1 MQSSI
6 NNRDAPLQSQAF
18 EHPPPLEMSNI
29 KLQFLTVMPSP
40 YQRQLFAAMARA
52 PGISVDVAY
61 FTSGAHDREWQA
73 PDLLGHE
80 AVMAGRTLNWLGP
93 SAHWNPDVVG
103 RITAARA
110 DLVVISDYSA
120 PTAQVAM
127 RHLARKGL
135 PFVFWGEVPG
145 FSARGAIGRFLR
157 RRLQS
162 PLRGAAGIAGIGE
175 VAVEAYRELFPEKPV
190 FNIPYFCDLAPF
202 RSAARAQAG
211 ATKDTVDILFS
222 GQMIARKGV
231 DLLITAFAQ
240 VAHAHPKLRLLLL
253 GNGPERERFAA
264 MVPEGLSS
272 RVLFLGH
279 REPAELPSVFAA
291 AEIFCLP
298 SRHDGWGV
306 VVNEA
311 LGAGLPI
318 VVSDAVGA
326 GRDLVVHGR
335 NGFVFP
341 SGDVPAMALALDALA
356 GDAAL
361 RQAMSDEASR
371 MAGLWDLDEG
381 VRRWREAAAQVLDG
395 GRAA

>member
-1 MQSSI
+1 MH
-6 NNRDAPLQSQAF
+6 L
-18 EHPPPLEMSNI
+18 L
-29 KLQFLTVMPSP
+29 FLTVMPSP

-52 PGISVDVAY
+52 SGISVDVAY
-61 FTSGAHDREWQA
+61 FASGAHDREWRM
-73 PDLLGHE
+73 PDMFGNE
-80 AVMAGRTLNWLGP
+80 TVMAGRTLNWLGP
-93 SAHWNPDVVG
+93 SAHWNPGVVG
-103 RITAARA
+103 RMAAAQA

-120 PTAQVAM
+120 LTAQVAM
-127 RHLARKGL
+127 RHLARKGR

-145 FSARGAIGRFLR
+145 LSPRGAMGRFVR

-162 PLRGAAGIAGIGE
+162 PLRDAAAIAGIGV
-175 VAVEAYRELFPEKPV
+175 VAMEAYRARFPEKPV

-202 RSAARAQAG
+202 RAARAQAG
-211 ATKDTVDILFS
+211 EVGDTVDILFS

-231 DLLITAFAQ
+231 DLLIAAFAQ
-240 VAHAHPKLRLLLL
+240 VAPAHPRLRLLLL

-272 RVLFLGH
+272 RVRFLGH
-279 REPAELPSVFAA
+279 REPADLPSVFASA
-291 AEIFCLP
+291 QVFCLP

-326 GRDLVVHGR
+326 GRDLVVPGR

-341 SGDVPAMALALDALA
+341 SGDVPALAAALDALA

-361 RQAMSDEASR
+361 RRDMAAEAAR
-371 MAGLWDLDEG
+371 LANCWDLDEG
-381 VRRWREAAAQVLDG
+381 VRRWREAAARVLAG
-395 GRAA
+395 ATAA